1 MNKIKAIFTNTGS
14 AVAYAIVS
22 TIFAVVPEDVF
33 KLGFIP
39 CDSSETEIIIYN
51 RVIVGIVIFVLA
63 NLFYLCYR
71 KCRKSVSLTG
81 KDYSISIEY
90 GNLFKIH
97 QGKKVI
103 NFDECYS
110 TNVGQNPEDIKP
122 DSVCGQYLSQYPL
135 NDSDMQNLLLQ
146 SRIQPIG
153 VSLYKCKSTYES
165 GTIVPCNDFFL
176 MAFAKLDENGLGRMT
191 YEQYLDCLDTLWQ
204 QIDMYH
210 GTDDVYLPILG
221 SRITRFER
229 ELTQQELL
237 DVMIASYRLSPHK
250 MKKRYKLHIVCI
262 EMDGF
267 SLNNVFG
274 VD

>member
-14 AVAYAIVS
+14 TVAYAIVS
-22 TIFAVVPEDVF
+22 AIFAVVPEDVF

-39 CDSSETEIIIYN
+39 CDGSWTEIIIYN
-51 RVIVGIVIFVLA
+51 RVIVSIVIFALA

-71 KCRKSVSLTG
+71 KCRKSVSLEG
-81 KDYSISIEY
+81 KDFSISIEY
-90 GNLFKIH
+90 ADLLRIKK
-97 QGKKVI
+97 GKKVI

-110 TNVGQNPEDIKP
+110 TNVGQNPGDIKP
-122 DSVCGQYLSQYPL
+122 TSVCGQYLAQHPIT
-135 NDSDMQNLLLQ
+135 DDEIQTLLFQ
-146 SRIQPIG
+146 AKIHPVGI
-153 VSLYKCKSTYES
+153 SLYGNKPKYQS
-165 GTIVPCNDFFL
+165 GTIVPRNDFFL

-204 QIDMYH
+204 QIDMHH

-221 SRITRFER
+221 SNITRFDKA
-229 ELTQQELL
+229 LSQQELL